1 MIKISDLFDVE
12 YGNSFELNRLTETE
26 NGINF
31 ISRTAKNNGVSA
43 KVERIESVCP
53 FPAGLITV
61 SLGGTV
67 LEAFL
72 QPTPFYTG
80 YHIYILSP
88 KIELTDTQKLFYCS
102 CIRANKYRYNY
113 GRQANKTLKEIH
125 IPSLEDLP
133 KWTEQ
138 LDLNLDCVKLSAKTG
153 QLAPLN
159 QLKWKLFPLS
169 ELFTISK
176 GKRLTKADMNTG
188 LTPFIGATEFN
199 NGITNYIDQQPI
211 HLGNTITIPYNGN
224 SVAEAFYQPEPFWA
238 TDDVNVLYPKFE
250 LNVYIAM
257 FLITLFRQEK
267 YRFNY
272 GRKWNLIRMNKSLIN
287 LPVNENGQP
296 DFKFM
301 EDYIKSLPYSSHLTN

>member
-43 KVERIESVCP
+43 KVERIENICP
-53 FPAGLITV
+53 FSAGLITV

-67 LEAFL
+67 LESFL
-72 QPTPFYTG
+72 QPMPFYTG
-80 YHIYILSP
+80 YHIYVLKP
-88 KIELTDTQKLFYCS
+88 KIKLTDAQKLYYCC

-113 GRQANKTLKEIH
+113 GRQANKTLREIRV
-125 IPSLEDLP
+125 PNLADLP
-133 KWTEQ
+133 ERIKY
-138 LDLNLDCVKLSAKTG
+138 LGIDLYGAELSAINDEI
-153 QLAPLN
+153 APLN
-159 QLKWKLFPLS
+159 PLKWKQFLLS
-169 ELFTISK
+169 ELFTIKK
-176 GKRLTKADMNTG
+176 GKRLTKANMKAG

-199 NGITNYIDQQPI
+199 NGITNYIDQKPI

-238 TDDVNVLYPKFE
+238 TDDVNVLYPKFR
-250 LNVYIAM
+250 LNSAIA
-257 FLITLFRQEK
+257 LFFTTVIRQEK

-272 GRKWNLIRMNKSLIN
+272 GRKWNLGRMKESLIK
-287 LPVNENGQP
+287 LPVNESGQP
-296 DFKFM
+296 DFEFM
-301 EDYIKSLPYSSHLTN
+301 ENYIKSLPYSSTLTE

>member
-31 ISRTAKNNGVSA
+31 ISRTSKNNGVSA
-43 KVERIESVCP
+43 KVKRIESVCP
-53 FPAGLITV
+53 FPSGLITV

-72 QPTPFYTG
+72 QPMPFYTG
-80 YHIYILSP
+80 YHIYILKP
-88 KIELTDTQKLFYCS
+88 KIELTDAQKLYYCC

-113 GRQANKTLKEIH
+113 GRQANKTLREIR
-125 IPSLEDLP
+125 IPKLTDLS
-133 KWTEQ
+133 KRIQ
-138 LDLNLDCVKLSAKTG
+138 YLGVNLGGAALSAING
-153 QLAPLN
+153 QIAPLN
-159 QLKWKLFPLS
+159 PLKWKPFLLS
-169 ELFTISK
+169 ELFIIKK
-176 GKRLTKADMNTG
+176 GKRLTKANMKAG

-238 TDDVNVLYPKFE
+238 TDDVNVLYPKFR
-250 LNVYIAM
+250 LNSAIAL
-257 FLITLFRQEK
+257 FFITVIRQEK

-272 GRKWNLIRMNKSLIN
+272 GRKWNLGRMNESLVK
-287 LPVNENGQP
+287 LPVNESGQP
-296 DFKFM
+296 DFEFM
-301 EDYIKSLPYSSHLTN
+301 ESYIKSLPYSSNLE